1 MPHITSIT
9 AIPVAIPLR
18 TPMKLASEMI
28 TSAENLVVQVVDSDG
43 VEGWGEAA
51 SAPTMTGELLPGM
64 VAAVERSIAP
74 ALIGR
79 PSDDL
84 RPANKALHGSIY
96 ANPGAKAAVDI
107 ALHDLVG
114 KRKTRPVHT
123 LLGAAVHRAFPAI
136 RMIGPGKPESFVR
149 DIEQAL
155 AAGFSHYKLKVGAKV
170 RDDVDNANLLRRTI
184 GPQCH
189 LSADANMGWG
199 VTDAIEFLD
208 CVNELDVTYLEQ
220 PVAED
225 DLEGMTSISQKS
237 AVPLCIDEAL
247 HSPLSIVRHADAG
260 AARGAGIKLIKLAG
274 YSGAAEAERLCR
286 AYGWNSTYASKIAE
300 TSVGAAAVLH
310 AAALAETV
318 DWGVSITNQYLAD
331 DLVQQSIQINKGV
344 VKLPRADGLGVSI
357 DTQKLNHYRLD
368 G

>member
-43 VEGWGEAA
+43 AEGWGEAA

-84 RPANKALHGSIY
+84 GPANKALHGSIY

-114 KRKTRPVHT
+114 KRKTRPVHA
-123 LLGAAVHRAFPAI
+123 LLGAAAHRAFPAI
-136 RMIGPGKPESFVR
+136 RMIGPGKRESFVR
-149 DIEQAL
+149 DIEQAR

-208 CVNELDVTYLEQ
+208 CVTELDVAYLEQ

-225 DLEGMTSISQKS
+225 DLEGMTS
-237 AVPLCIDEAL
+237 
-247 HSPLSIVRHADAG
+247 G

-286 AYGWNSTYASKIAE
+286 AYEWNSTYASKIAE

-331 DLVQQSIQINKGV
+331 DLVQQPIQITKGV
-344 VKLPRADGLGVSI
+344 AKLPRADGLGVSI
-357 DTQKLNHYRLD
+357 DMQKLNHYRLD